1 MVQVG
6 FRVGRT
12 ENENTQERKEVR
24 IMAKKK
30 KNLVSM
36 TNDELRKLNKRLEKQ
51 NKNFRDRIKK
61 IDSLLNKRK

>member
-24 IMAKKK
+24 IMAKKTYK
-30 KNLVSM
+30 GYEDDLRL
-36 TNDELRKLNKRLEKQ
+36 LRKLTKRNKRAKFRLDKIEKWFD
-51 NKNFRDRIKK
+51 KNLPKK
-61 IDSLLNKRK
+61 